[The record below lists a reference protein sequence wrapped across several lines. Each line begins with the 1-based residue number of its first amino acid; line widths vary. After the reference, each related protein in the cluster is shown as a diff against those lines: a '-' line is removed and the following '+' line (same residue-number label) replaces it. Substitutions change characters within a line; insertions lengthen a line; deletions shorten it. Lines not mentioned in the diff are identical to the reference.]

1 MRRIFSVF
9 ISKNCLQY
17 FYVLLTKTTILW
29 CHSTKKMISGTRR
42 IFYVFISKSGSP
54 PGESEWWSPSRGVR
68 VGESE
73 SGVRVGEPESG
84 NPNPGA
90 RIWESEFGNPNP
102 GARIWESEFGNLNL
116 IHTGNR
122 YMWHMHIIYVHIHM
136 KHTWCIHMIYIW
148 YTHDTHMIHTWYIHT
163 YDTQDDLGMF

>member
-1 MRRIFSVF
+1 MISGTRRIFYVF

-17 FYVLLTKTTILW
+17 FYVLLTKMTILW

-68 VGESE
+68 VGE
-73 SGVRVGEPESG
+73 PESG
-84 NPNPGA
+84 NPNL
-90 RIWESEFGNPNP
+90 

-136 KHTWCIHMIYIW
+136 KHTWCIHMIHIW
-148 YTHDTHMIHTWYIHT
+148 YTHDTHMIHTWYTYDTHDTDMIHTWYIHT